1 MINTL
6 DALEQILKSLC
17 PEATPRV
24 ILTRRSFASK
34 PLKLAILD
42 SSFNP
47 PTRAHRNLLQTA
59 SQQFQLDHGL
69 LLLAKT
75 NVDKTVFGASL
86 PQRLQMMELLA
97 RDLKNASVGVTA
109 HGRFVDKAKA
119 LKQRFGTGTQLYFVL
134 GYDTVSRLF
143 DPTYYEDMTTSLK
156 ELFALAQVI
165 YTNRA
170 GHSRQTCLDMMNSA
184 PAAPY
189 GERLHFVV
197 TQEPYL
203 SMSSTEARRRSANAD
218 PTLGELVPAAIRD
231 YLEGHSCYREKPI
244 GPR

>member
-1 MINTL
+1 MLNTL
-6 DALEQILKSLC
+6 DALEQILKSLR

-47 PTRAHRNLLQTA
+47 PTRAHRHLVQTA
-59 SQQFQLDHGL
+59 SRQFQLDHCL

-97 RDLKNASVGVTA
+97 RDLDNASVGVTA

-119 LKQRFGTGTQLYFVL
+119 LKHLYFVL
-134 GYDTVSRLF
+134 GYDTVTRLF
-143 DPTYYEDMTTSLK
+143 DPAYYENMTASLR
-156 ELFALAQVI
+156 ELFELAHVI

-170 GHSRQTCLDMMNSA
+170 GHSPQTCLDIMNSA
-184 PAAPY
+184 PAAPH
-189 GERLHFVV
+189 GERLHFVA
-197 TQEPYL
+197 TQEPYA

-218 PTLGELVPAAIRD
+218 PTLGELVPPAIRD